1 MKSLHL
7 YLKKITIISFI
18 ILFFNCTNPKIE
30 LKNAQ
35 SQTKDR
41 GYNLMTKVFVQHVI
55 MLILNKTL

>member
-1 MKSLHL
+1 MYEIKKKNVKELYSLP
-7 YLKKITIISFI
+7 KE
-18 ILFFNCTNPKIE
+18 ILFV
-30 LKNAQ
+30 KNAQ